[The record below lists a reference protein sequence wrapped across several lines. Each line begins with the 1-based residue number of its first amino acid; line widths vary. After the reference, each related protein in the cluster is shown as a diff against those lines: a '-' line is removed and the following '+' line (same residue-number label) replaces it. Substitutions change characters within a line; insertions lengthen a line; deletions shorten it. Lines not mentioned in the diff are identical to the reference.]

1 MLSEYSQETAK
12 RQRFKEISGRD
23 GAEMDRK
30 NHIREDM
37 GIRHTVNFRGL
48 GGYAADGGRVIKRGI
63 FYRGGEMES
72 VGTDPE
78 DRETLKSLGIRT
90 ILDLRSKGEAL
101 ASPDSV
107 PEGTDYIRLCAMHFP
122 DGSDLDFSPQ
132 GMQKTKRRMEE
143 VMAML
148 PASDELKKGL
158 TLFYTLMPFGNPAF
172 QELFRILEE
181 GRVPVLFHCTAGK
194 DRTGV
199 AAMLIMLA
207 LGCSREDAVYD
218 YMLTNECRREIIE
231 EAVRSRKSRDP
242 GISEE
247 IIRQMYGVSRVNAE
261 CTLDAILERYGTFE
275 TYFEKEF
282 GLGRER
288 LKALRDTYLEEP
300 SD

>member
-1 MLSEYSQETAK
+1 
-12 RQRFKEISGRD
+12 
-23 GAEMDRK
+23 MDRK

-48 GGYAADGGRVIKRGI
+48 GGYAADGGRVIKRGV

-90 ILDLRSKGEAL
+90 ILDLRSEGEAL
-101 ASPDSV
+101 ASPDPV
-107 PEGTDYIRLCAMHFP
+107 PEGTDYVRLCAMHFP

-132 GMQKTKRRMEE
+132 GMQKTRRRMEE

-158 TLFYTLMPFGNPAF
+158 SLFYTLMPFGNPAF
-172 QELFRILEE
+172 QELFDILKE

-207 LGCSREDAVYD
+207 LGSSREDAVYD

>member
-1 MLSEYSQETAK
+1 
-12 RQRFKEISGRD
+12 
-23 GAEMDRK
+23 
-30 NHIREDM
+30 
-37 GIRHTVNFRGL
+37 
-48 GGYAADGGRVIKRGI
+48 
-63 FYRGGEMES
+63 MES

-101 ASPDSV
+101 ASPDPV

-132 GMQKTKRRMEE
+132 GMQKTRRRMEE

-231 EAVRSRKSRDP
+231 EAVRSRKSRDS

-288 LKALRDTYLEEP
+288 LKALRDKYLEEP

>member
-1 MLSEYSQETAK
+1 ME
-12 RQRFKEISGRD
+12 
-23 GAEMDRK
+23 RK
-30 NHIREDM
+30 NCIREDM

-48 GGYAADGGRVIKRGI
+48 GGYPADGGRVIKKGV

-72 VGTDPE
+72 VGKDPE
-78 DRETLKSLGIRT
+78 DWKTLKCLDIRT
-90 ILDLRSKGEAL
+90 ILDLRSEGEAL
-101 ASPDSV
+101 ASPDPV

-132 GMQKTKRRMEE
+132 GIQETRRRMEDI
-143 VMAML
+143 MASV

-199 AAMLIMLA
+199 AAMLIMLS
-207 LGCSREDAVYD
+207 LGCSREDAVSD

-231 EAVRSRKSRDP
+231 EAVRTRKRREP
-242 GISEE
+242 FASEE
-247 IIRQMYGVSRVNAE
+247 IIREMYGVSRINAE
-261 CTLDAILERYGTFE
+261 CTLDAILERYGNFE

-282 GLGRER
+282 GLDSDR
-288 LKALRDTYLEEP
+288 LRTLRDAFLE
-300 SD
+300 DAAD

>member
-1 MLSEYSQETAK
+1 ME
-12 RQRFKEISGRD
+12 
-23 GAEMDRK
+23 RK
-30 NHIREDM
+30 DHFPEDM

-48 GGYAADGGRVIKRGI
+48 GGYKADGGRVIKKGV

-72 VGTDPE
+72 VGNDPA
-78 DRETLKSLGIRT
+78 DLKTLKSLGIRT
-90 ILDLRSKGEAL
+90 IMDLRSEGEAL
-101 ASPDSV
+101 ASPDPV
-107 PEGTDYIRLCAMHFP
+107 PEGTDYIRRCAMHFP

-132 GMQKTKRRMEE
+132 GMQQTRRRMEE
-143 VMAML
+143 VMALL

-158 TLFYTLMPFGNPAF
+158 TLFYTLMPFDNPAF

-231 EAVRSRKSRDP
+231 EAVRSRKTRDP
-242 GISEE
+242 GVSEE
-247 IIRQMYGVSRVNAE
+247 IIREMYGVSQANAE
-261 CTLDAILERYGTFE
+261 CTLDAILEKYGTFE

-282 GLGRER
+282 GLSRNR
-288 LKALRDTYLEEP
+288 LKALRDAYLEDP
-300 SD
+300 ST